1 MLKLKENAN
10 IEELVG
16 LGFTSFKVNR
26 DQTNYY
32 FAVRRGNHVI
42 IVNNKTRTLTLDNI
56 HDSDSRLHANIKWQ
70 NKTATVEDGVYL
82 LANAG
87 LIERV

>member
-1 MLKLKENAN
+1 MLKLKENVN
-10 IEELVG
+10 IEELTE
-16 LGFTSFKVNR
+16 LGFASFKVNR

-32 FAVRRGNHVI
+32 FAVRRGNHVV
-42 IVNNKTRTLTLDNI
+42 IVNNKTRTLLLDNI
-56 HDSDSRLHANIKWQ
+56 GENDNRLHASIKWQ